1 MTRQRELRNVPAS
14 VHARLKEIARRHEV
28 AFNQMLDRYAAERFL
43 YRLSAS
49 PEVDRFTLKG
59 AALLRVW
66 SKEEL
71 RPTRDIDFLA
81 VGRDDHDAV
90 RTSLADV
97 CGVPCLEDGVVF
109 DARTIRVE
117 TIRQDQEY
125 GGLRARIQGRLGQV
139 RLLLQVD
146 IGFGDAISP
155 EREKQDYPTLLDL
168 PVPRIWTY
176 PRETLIAEKLE
187 AMVSL
192 GEKNT
197 RVKDLWDIAC
207 LARRFAFDGETL
219 RTAVAETFRRRG
231 TSLDGEQPL
240 ALLPSYYENPVRAQR
255 WQALQRQVGTGAD
268 GPARLDDTGDEL
280 RAFLGPVCAS
290 LIEGG
295 PFVRT
300 WPTGG
305 PWQSGDLDSGL
316 ERE

>member
-1 MTRQRELRNVPAS
+1 MTRQRELRDVPAS
-14 VHARLKEIARRHEV
+14 VRTRLRDLARRQKV
-28 AFNQMLDRYAAERFL
+28 DFNLMLGRYAAERFL

-49 PEVDRFTLKG
+49 KEVDRFTLKG

-66 SKEEL
+66 SEEEL
-71 RPTRDIDFLA
+71 RPTRDIDFHA
-81 VGRDDHDAV
+81 VGRDDHYAI

-97 CGVPCLEDGVVF
+97 CGVPCPEDGVVF
-109 DARTIRVE
+109 DSRTIRIDG
-117 TIRQDQEY
+117 IRQDQEY

-139 RLLLQVD
+139 RLPLQVD

-155 EREKQDYPTLLDL
+155 ERVEQDYPTLLDL

-192 GEKNT
+192 AEKNT

-207 LARRFAFDGETL
+207 LARRFAFDGEAL

-240 ALLPSYYENPVRAQR
+240 ALLPSYYEDPVRARR
-255 WQALQRQVGTGAD
+255 WQVLQRQVGAGAD
-268 GPARLDDTGDEL
+268 VPARLEDAGDEL
-280 RAFLGPVCAS
+280 RAFLGPVCDG
-290 LIEGG
+290 LIEGS
-295 PFVRT
+295 PFTRG
-300 WPTGG
+300 WPPGAVATGH
-305 PWQSGDLDSGL
+305 SASVA
-316 ERE
+316 R

>member
-1 MTRQRELRNVPAS
+1 MTRQRELRDVPAS
-14 VHARLKEIARRHEV
+14 VGTRLKDLARRRKV
-28 AFNQMLDRYAAERFL
+28 DFNLLLDRYAAERFL

-49 PEVDRFTLKG
+49 KEVDRFTLKG

-66 SKEEL
+66 SEEEL
-71 RPTRDIDFLA
+71 RPTRDIDFHA
-81 VGRDDHDAV
+81 VGRDDHGAV

-97 CGVPCLEDGVVF
+97 CGVPCPEDGVVF
-109 DARTIRVE
+109 DASTIRVE
-117 TIRQDQEY
+117 DIRQAQEY
-125 GGLRARIQGRLGQV
+125 GGLRARIQGKLGQV
-139 RLLLQVD
+139 RLPLQVD

-155 EREKQDYPTLLDL
+155 EREEQDYPTLLDL

-192 GEKNT
+192 GETNT

-219 RTAVAETFRRRG
+219 RTAVDETFRRRG
-231 TSLDGEQPL
+231 TSLGREQPL
-240 ALLPSYYENPVRAQR
+240 ALLPSYYQDSARAQH
-255 WQALQRQVGTGAD
+255 WQVLQRQVGNGAD
-268 GPARLDDTGDEL
+268 GPSRLEDAGDEL
-280 RAFLGPVCAS
+280 RAFLGPVWAS
-290 LIEGG
+290 LIEGS

-300 WPTGG
+300 WPACG
-305 PWQSGDLDSGL
+305 PWQSGNLDSGL